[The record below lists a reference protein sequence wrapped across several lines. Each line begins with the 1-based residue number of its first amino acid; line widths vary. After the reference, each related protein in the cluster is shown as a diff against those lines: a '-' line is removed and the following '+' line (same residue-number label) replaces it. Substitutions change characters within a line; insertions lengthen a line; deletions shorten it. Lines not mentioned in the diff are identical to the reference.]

1 MRSSTATSAA
11 ACSCADRSRRVLFW
25 FAGMAWL
32 LVWRVFRSPA
42 VDYRLVVLGAVLPG
56 VDHLIGRPTP
66 LHTVVGAVAG
76 LALVMLVAG
85 GRRLA
90 QRRWLGVPI
99 GMLAHLVLD
108 ATWADTDLFW
118 WPMAGGDLSAS
129 GVPEAAWP
137 LPLALVLEGVGLVVL
152 VGLWVRLGLTEPEHR
167 ARFVRTGHLARDRA

>member
-1 MRSSTATSAA
+1 
-11 ACSCADRSRRVLFW
+11 VLFW

-32 LVWRVFRSPA
+32 LVWRVFRSPT
-42 VDYRLVVLGAVLPG
+42 VDYRLVVLGAVLPA
-56 VDHLIGRPTP
+56 VDHLIGRPTA

-76 LALVMLVAG
+76 LALVMLVAR

-118 WPMAGGDLSAS
+118 WPMTGGDLGAL
-129 GVPEAAWP
+129 GVPEGAWP
-137 LPLALVLEGVGLVVL
+137 LPLALVLEGIGLVVL
-152 VGLWVRLGLTEPEHR
+152 VALWVRLGLTEPEHR
-167 ARFVRTGHLARDRA
+167 DRFVRTGHLARDRA